1 MKRMQQLLAVTL
13 LSMWCLGSAVAGDS
27 IDQLLPSP
35 HWIFHHAD
43 VLQIDEPTRE
53 QLEQVFRAAEPD
65 YHAAVAKVEA
75 ASKELHESLT
85 ADDVNQPV
93 ILERMKK
100 LLDAETEV
108 KLIQVRVRTTLM
120 TKLSVGQ
127 RQKIRQIAARRPGLE
142 KVVESKVRRIQ
153 QLAEQ
158 VKQQGQSI
166 ELVQR
171 HMEGIQ
177 KVIQSGNLEKSS
189 SLLDEV
195 IFRLE
200 SDLKQ
205 EPVKSAKKGNERTR
219 NRKDRSAKK
228 QKSNTKKS
236 A

>member
-1 MKRMQQLLAVTL
+1 MKQFHQLLAVAL
-13 LSMWCLGSAVAGDS
+13 LSLCCLGSAKAGDS

-35 HWIFHHAD
+35 HWIFHHAG
-43 VLQIDEPTRE
+43 VLKIDEQTRE
-53 QLEQVFRAAEPD
+53 QLDQVFRAAEPD

-75 ASKELHESLT
+75 ASRELHESLT

-93 ILERMKK
+93 ILERMKT
-100 LLDAETEV
+100 LLNAETEV
-108 KLIQVRVRTTLM
+108 KLIQVRVRTTFM

-127 RQKIRQIAARRPGLE
+127 RQKIREIAARRPGLE

-158 VKQQGQSI
+158 VKQQGKSI

-177 KVIQSGNLEKSS
+177 NVIKHGDLEKSS
-189 SLLDEV
+189 MLLDEV

-200 SDLKQ
+200 SDLKE
-205 EPVKSAKKGNERTR
+205 EPVK
-219 NRKDRSAKK
+219 D
-228 QKSNTKKS
+228 Q
-236 A
+236 